1 MKIGIIGCYPLNSK
15 CIKGGIESSV
25 YGLVKE
31 LSIQHEVVV
40 FDMPRI
46 GGRSEIFYDG
56 NVRVYRYANESKI
69 QNLNVCKLNL
79 MLSHIIDEHIDVC
92 HLHSTSLLS
101 YVLYLSLNKRQIK
114 TIVTVH
120 GLAHIEK
127 KKALHEH
134 FTLKRVFQYWYQ
146 SIIEF
151 RFLSKCNV
159 IIVDTQY
166 VKDEIENYYN
176 EGKIKYLPNIEVIP
190 QGIDDA
196 YYTIKNSGNSNIIL
210 SVGSIS
216 QRKGHLFLLQ
226 AFDSLSQILP
236 HLELHIVGTKS
247 DLVYYNLVIDY
258 VDKSPNRKKIHIYT
272 DLSQKDLLQEYKNAK
287 VFALHSQEE
296 SQGIA
301 LVEAMATGLPIVS
314 TRVGGIPFVVLD
326 GKTGLLSEY
335 TDIQLFAEL
344 LNRLLTNNSI
354 YEVMSQNA
362 IQVAQNYHWSVIAK
376 NIYELY
382 KSINKNK

>member
-15 CIKGGIESSV
+15 CIKGGIEASV

-31 LSIQHEVVV
+31 LSIKHEVVV

-46 GGRSEIFYDG
+46 GGSSEIFYDG
-56 NVRVYRYANESKI
+56 NVRVYRYSNDSKR
-69 QNLNVCKLNL
+69 QNLNVRKIKL
-79 MLSHIIDEHIDVC
+79 MLSNIINENIDVC

-101 YVLYLSLNKRQIK
+101 YILYLSLKKQQIH

-127 KKALHEH
+127 KKALQQH
-134 FTLKRVFQYWYQ
+134 FTIKRLFQYWYQ
-146 SIIEF
+146 SIVEY

-159 IIVDTQY
+159 VIVDTQY

-176 EGKIKYLPNIEVIP
+176 EVKIKHLPIIEVIP
-190 QGIDDA
+190 QGIDET
-196 YYTIKNSGNSNIIL
+196 YYTIKNSANSNVIL
-210 SVGSIS
+210 SVGAIS

-236 HLELHIVGTKS
+236 NFELHIVGTKS
-247 DLVYYNLVIDY
+247 DVVYYNLVIDY
-258 VDKSPNRKKIHIYT
+258 IDKSPNRKNIHVYT
-272 DLSQKDLLQEYKNAK
+272 DLSQENLLQEYKNAK

-326 GKTGLLSEY
+326 GETGFLSEY
-335 TDIQLFAEL
+335 SDIKSFAES
-344 LNRLLTNNSI
+344 LNKLLTNNSI
-354 YEVMSQNA
+354 YKVMSQNA
-362 IQVAQNYHWSVIAK
+362 TKVANNYKWSVITE

-382 KSINKNK
+382 KSINK